1 LPDKTILDI
10 TNLEEAFEDDTAGIA
25 ELLEMALETGRR
37 LMGELR
43 DAIATGNAPNAARA
57 AHSIKGSAANIG
69 AMAPSALAAALEQ
82 RARAG
87 DLEGAADACT
97 AIETAYAPVA
107 AEISAYRAAVS

>member
-1 LPDKTILDI
+1 MPDRTILDI

-37 LMGELR
+37 LIGELQ
-43 DAIATGNAPNAARA
+43 DAIATGNAPGVARA

-69 AMAPSALAAALEQ
+69 AMTPSTLAAALEQ

-87 DLEGAADACT
+87 DLAGAADACA
-97 AIETAYAPVA
+97 AIESAYAPVA
-107 AEISAYRAAVS
+107 AEISAYRSSVS